1 MNLVAHQIAA
11 LRPIALALLA
21 AFALSI
27 SAAQAL
33 AAETGAS
40 SATAPAK
47 RSNVQRVY
55 FATFRFGILE
65 SSGGLGVDL
74 NFFDDALEISAEI
87 FQFSDSQL
95 PRMRFRVAYEILPT
109 LLILGG
115 ADDVLNER
123 TVDFFLGAMLRF
135 DDNDL
140 VSLLP
145 FFGGAV
151 GSAAN

>member
-1 MNLVAHQIAA
+1 MQTVQVRRSPAA
-11 LRPIALALLA
+11 PGEPEFYEEQRITTSDALLV
-21 AFALSI
+21 SVM
-27 SAAQAL
+27 L
-33 AAETGAS
+33 A
-40 SATAPAK
+40 
-47 RSNVQRVY
+47 QRVY

-95 PRMRFRVAYEILPT
+95 PRCASASLRDPAHPVHPRRR
-109 LLILGG
+109 
-115 ADDVLNER
+115 DDVLNER